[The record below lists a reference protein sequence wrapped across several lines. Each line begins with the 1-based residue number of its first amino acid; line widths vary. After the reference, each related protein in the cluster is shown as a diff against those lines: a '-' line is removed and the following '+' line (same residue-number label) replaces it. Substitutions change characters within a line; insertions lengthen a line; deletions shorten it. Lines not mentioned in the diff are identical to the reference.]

1 MSIFSP
7 QTQFPHTHKIKSK
20 GQKGGER
27 RNWEGEGD
35 RKYSTAGNNAVFAT
49 QQQEKWVKKIQSAMM
64 TSFSRHLLQ
73 TSAVQCISVGQ
84 VEIQIHFHCFPA
96 IPGNAWIFGSGLDL
110 PLKTERKN
118 KCLDCD
124 SIALLPYNNI
134 ENIPVSIY

>member
-49 QQQEKWVKKIQSAMM
+49 Q
-64 TSFSRHLLQ
+64 
-73 TSAVQCISVGQ
+73 
-84 VEIQIHFHCFPA
+84 
-96 IPGNAWIFGSGLDL
+96 
-110 PLKTERKN
+110 
-118 KCLDCD
+118 
-124 SIALLPYNNI
+124 
-134 ENIPVSIY
+134 